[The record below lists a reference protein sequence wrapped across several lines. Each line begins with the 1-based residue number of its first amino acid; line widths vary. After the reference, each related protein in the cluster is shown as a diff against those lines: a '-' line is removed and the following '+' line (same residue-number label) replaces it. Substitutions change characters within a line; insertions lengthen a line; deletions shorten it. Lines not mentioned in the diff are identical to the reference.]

1 MSQAGKRT
9 YENYTKE
16 HRQLSAGAVQSL
28 VLLVAWPSGK
38 KGCKGVD
45 FTKVTLKDMMDPEYR
60 RKLAQGNIGVVQGE
74 ASGGIGSIDI
84 DDDQGAEE
92 FLALNPDL
100 KDTLRTRGARGCNVW
115 FYPEAGKCPAVAG
128 SSGTASRGASGGY
141 NGCQTIIA
149 GVHPSGSPY
158 SDPVR
163 NAGHPVSV
171 RPYPVPAGGNW
182 PVHPLHRILCPSFY
196 NIRTTDYRRTD
207 AQTTVCDPL

>member
-1 MSQAGKRT
+1 MK
-9 YENYTKE
+9 TKQE
-16 HRQLSAGAVQSL
+16 DVVSYLLALFQSL

-60 RKLAQGNIGVVQGE
+60 RKLAEGNIGVVQGE

-100 KDTLRTRGARGCNVW
+100 KETLRSRGARGCNVW
-115 FYPEAGKCPAVAG
+115 FYAEGNVPR
-128 SSGTASRGASGGY
+128 SGRLKRNGQPWGEWRH

-158 SDPVR
+158 TLLCATR
-163 NAGHPVSV
+163 AIH
-171 RPYPVPAGGNW
+171 YPFDKIQFPAGVTG
-182 PVHPLHRILCPSFY
+182 RGC
-196 NIRTTDYRRTD
+196 
-207 AQTTVCDPL
+207 